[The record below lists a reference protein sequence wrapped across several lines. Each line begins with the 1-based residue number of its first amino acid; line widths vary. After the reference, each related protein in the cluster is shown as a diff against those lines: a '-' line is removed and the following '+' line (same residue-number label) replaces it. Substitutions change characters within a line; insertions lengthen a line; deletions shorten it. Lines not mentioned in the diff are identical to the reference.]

1 MSVGQFLN
9 RKYLNRECLN
19 RNNKRWRY
27 KNSAKSLLNDLT
39 LLYEQMLGK
48 YYLRMVINE
57 FLHRFAEL
65 GSS

>member
-1 MSVGQFLN
+1 MATG
-9 RKYLNRECLN
+9 K
-19 RNNKRWRY
+19 KRQVT
-27 KNSAKSLLNDLT
+27 LNDLT

-48 YYLRMVINE
+48 YYLRMVTNE